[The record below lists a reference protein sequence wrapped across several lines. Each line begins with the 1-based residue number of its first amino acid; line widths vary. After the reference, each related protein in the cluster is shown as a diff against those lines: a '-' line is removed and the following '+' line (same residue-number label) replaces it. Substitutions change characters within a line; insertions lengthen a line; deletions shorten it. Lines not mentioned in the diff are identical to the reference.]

1 MKINFC
7 FCVLIPNSQQQQS
20 LSGITS
26 SNDYH
31 RTEADEKNRHY
42 ITHVTHVINFTHV
55 INDNNDTDATDVG
68 IAIEQ
73 LQEKES
79 RKHCCFRDSH
89 LKKKAASYSPTLH
102 CSTIGASGL
111 NFSVRNG
118 KRWNPAAITT

>member
-31 RTEADEKNRHY
+31 RTEADEKNRYY
-42 ITHVTHVINFTHV
+42 ITHVTHV

-73 LQEKES
+73 LQEKRVPETLLLPGLTLEKKGGLLLS
-79 RKHCCFRDSH
+79 HIALQYHRRKR
-89 LKKKAASYSPTLH
+89 A
-102 CSTIGASGL
+102 
-111 NFSVRNG
+111 
-118 KRWNPAAITT
+118 

>member
-20 LSGITS
+20 LSSITS

-42 ITHVTHVINFTHV
+42 ITHVTHVIN
-55 INDNNDTDATDVG
+55 DNNDTDATDVG

-73 LQEKES
+73 LQEKRVPETLLLPGLTLEKKGGLLLS
-79 RKHCCFRDSH
+79 HIALQYHRRKR
-89 LKKKAASYSPTLH
+89 A
-102 CSTIGASGL
+102 
-111 NFSVRNG
+111 
-118 KRWNPAAITT
+118 

>member
-20 LSGITS
+20 LSSITS

-42 ITHVTHVINFTHV
+42 ITHVTHIINVTHV

-68 IAIEQ
+68 IVIEQ
-73 LQEKES
+73 VQEKES

-89 LKKKAASYSPTLH
+89 LKKK
-102 CSTIGASGL
+102 GGL
-111 NFSVRNG
+111 LLSHIALQYHRR
-118 KRWNPAAITT
+118 KRA

>member
-42 ITHVTHVINFTHV
+42 ITHVTHVIN
-55 INDNNDTDATDVG
+55 DNNDTDATDVG

-73 LQEKES
+73 LQEKRVPETLLLPGLTLEKKGGLLLS
-79 RKHCCFRDSH
+79 HIALQYHRRKR
-89 LKKKAASYSPTLH
+89 A
-102 CSTIGASGL
+102 
-111 NFSVRNG
+111 
-118 KRWNPAAITT
+118 

>member
-42 ITHVTHVINFTHV
+42 ITHVTHVNNVTHV

-73 LQEKES
+73 LQEKRVPETLLLPGLTLEKKGGLLLS
-79 RKHCCFRDSH
+79 HIALQYHRRKR
-89 LKKKAASYSPTLH
+89 A
-102 CSTIGASGL
+102 
-111 NFSVRNG
+111 
-118 KRWNPAAITT
+118 

>member
-1 MKINFC
+1 MKIYFC

-42 ITHVTHVINFTHV
+42 ITHVTHVNNVTHV
-55 INDNNDTDATDVG
+55 INDNNATDVG

-73 LQEKES
+73 LQEKRVPETLLLPGLTLEKKGGLLLS
-79 RKHCCFRDSH
+79 HIALQYHRRKR
-89 LKKKAASYSPTLH
+89 A
-102 CSTIGASGL
+102 
-111 NFSVRNG
+111 
-118 KRWNPAAITT
+118 

>member
-1 MKINFC
+1 MKIYFC

-42 ITHVTHVINFTHV
+42 ITHVTHIINVTHV

-68 IAIEQ
+68 IVIEQ
-73 LQEKES
+73 LQEKRVPET
-79 RKHCCFRDSH
+79 
-89 LKKKAASYSPTLH
+89 LLLPGLTLEKKRRPPTLPH
-102 CSTIGASGL
+102 CIAVPSAQAGL
-111 NFSVRNG
+111 TSLFGMGRG
-118 KRWNPAAITT
+118 GTPPQ